1 MPEGSNSFELSIS
14 IAGIST
20 RLFFSGLSAEKQRLL
35 QTWYAAFSV
44 STDQVAAC
52 RDAVRIDVQVEPG
65 DLFIPFRPGP
75 WLVQTFKRGDR
86 VEFESH
92 QEKGWFDLVSM
103 QGELTLRPDG
113 NPENFLRVM
122 YAWRCLARDALLL
135 HASGV
140 IRNGGG
146 YVFFG
151 PSGSGKTTITDL
163 SPDAII
169 LSDDLV
175 ILQCGPSECPKGVR
189 VYGVPFR
196 GEMIEAARTNTSAP
210 LLGLFTLVKDS
221 THRLTHMHRI
231 EAAARLLAC
240 VPFVMSQPENAQR
253 ALALCEEITRLVQV
267 KELHFW
273 RDTGFWKVVD
283 G

>member
-1 MPEGSNSFELSIS
+1 MPEGSNSFVLSIS

-20 RLFFSGLSAEKQRLL
+20 CLFFSGLSAEKQRLL

-44 STDQVAAC
+44 STDQVVAC
-52 RDAVRIDVQVEPG
+52 RDAARIDVQVEPG

-86 VEFESH
+86 IEFKSH
-92 QEKGWFDLVSM
+92 QEKGWFDLVSL
-103 QGELTLRPDG
+103 QGELTLRPEG

-122 YAWRCLARDALLL
+122 YAWRCLAGDALVL

-151 PSGSGKTTITDL
+151 PSGSGKTTIASL

-175 ILQCGPSECPKGVR
+175 ILQCGPSDRPEDVR

-221 THRLTHMHRI
+221 THRLVDMHRI
-231 EAAARLLAC
+231 EAAARLSTC

-253 ALALCEEITRLVQV
+253 ALALCEKITRLVHV

-273 RDTGFWKVVD
+273 QDTGFWKVVD